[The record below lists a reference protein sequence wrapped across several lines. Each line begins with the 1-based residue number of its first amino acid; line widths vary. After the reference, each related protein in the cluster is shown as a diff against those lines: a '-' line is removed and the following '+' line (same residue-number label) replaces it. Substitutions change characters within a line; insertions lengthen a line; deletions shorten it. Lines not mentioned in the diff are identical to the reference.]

1 MQLLLLT
8 AELNPSAVL
17 PSLGL
22 LSHTVRSV
30 PATVSS
36 FLAAV
41 SGSDVT
47 LVDARANLGAAR
59 SLCRQLTTRSTTP
72 IVAVLNEGA
81 LVTMSSDWG
90 LSDILMTGTGPAELD
105 ARIRLLAGRNA
116 RRLSADCGES
126 ITFGELVI
134 DDYTYAAW
142 LRGRPLD
149 LTYTEYELLKCLV
162 LHSGRAVSRAELLR
176 QVWGCDFFGG
186 TKTVDVHIRR
196 LRAKLSTENESM
208 IGTVRNVGYKA
219 VRPVATSLRLLPNY
233 VPRVLSVEPEEDAA
247 LG

>member
-8 AELNPSAVL
+8 AAHSPSAVL

-41 SGSDVT
+41 SGSDAT
-47 LVDARANLGAAR
+47 LVDARSNVAAAR
-59 SLCRQLTTRSTTP
+59 SLCRQLAAGSTTP
-72 IVAVLNEGA
+72 IVAVLSEGA
-81 LVTMSSDWG
+81 LVTMNSDWG
-90 LSDILMTGTGPAELD
+90 LADILLTGTGPAELD
-105 ARIRLLAGRNA
+105 ARIRLVVGRNA
-116 RRLSADCGES
+116 LRAATDCGDS

-149 LTYTEYELLKCLV
+149 LTYTEYELLKFLV
-162 LHSGRAVSRAELLR
+162 LRAGRAVSRAELLR
-176 QVWGCDFFGG
+176 EVWGCEFFGG

-196 LRAKLSTENESM
+196 LRAKLSTEHESM

-219 VRPVATSLRLLPNY
+219 VRPVSASLRLVPNY
-233 VPRVLSVEPEEDAA
+233 VPPAQSVEPGEDEAI
-247 LG
+247 G

>member
-8 AELNPSAVL
+8 AEPNPSAVL

-22 LSHTVRSV
+22 LSHAVRSA
-30 PATVSS
+30 PPNLSS
-36 FLAAV
+36 FHAAV

-47 LVDARANLGAAR
+47 LVDARSNIGAAR
-59 SLCRQLTTRSTTP
+59 SLCRQLTAGSATP
-72 IVAVLNEGA
+72 IVAVLTEGA
-81 LVTMSSDWG
+81 LLTMSSDWG
-90 LSDILMTGTGPAELD
+90 ISDILMTGTGPAELD

-116 RRLSADCGES
+116 RRLAADSGKS

-134 DDYTYAAW
+134 DDYTYSAW

-176 QVWGCDFFGG
+176 EVWGCDFFGG

-196 LRAKLSTENESM
+196 LRAKLSTEHESM

-219 VRPVATSLRLLPNY
+219 VRPTATSLRLLPNY
-233 VPRVLSVEPEEDAA
+233 VPPAQSIEPIVDAA
-247 LG
+247 IG

>member
-8 AELNPSAVL
+8 ADHNPSTVL
-17 PSLGL
+17 PALGL
-22 LSHTVRSV
+22 LSHAVRSA
-30 PATVSS
+30 PPTLSS

-47 LVDARANLGAAR
+47 LVDARSNLGAAR
-59 SLCRQLTTRSTTP
+59 SLCRQLTASSTTP
-72 IVAVLNEGA
+72 VVAVLSEAA

-90 LSDILMTGTGPAELD
+90 LADILMTGTGPAEVD
-105 ARIRLLAGRNA
+105 ARIRLSAGRNA
-116 RRLSADCGES
+116 DRTAADSGGS
-126 ITFGELVI
+126 ITFGELLI
-134 DDYTYAAW
+134 DDDTYTAW

-162 LHSGRAVSRAELLR
+162 LHAGRAVSRAELLR
-176 QVWGCDFFGG
+176 EVWGCDFFGG

-196 LRAKLSTENESM
+196 LRAKLSTEHESM

-219 VRPVATSLRLLPNY
+219 VRPVTTSLRLLPSY
-233 VPRVLSVEPEEDAA
+233 VPPVQSVELEEDAA
-247 LG
+247 IG